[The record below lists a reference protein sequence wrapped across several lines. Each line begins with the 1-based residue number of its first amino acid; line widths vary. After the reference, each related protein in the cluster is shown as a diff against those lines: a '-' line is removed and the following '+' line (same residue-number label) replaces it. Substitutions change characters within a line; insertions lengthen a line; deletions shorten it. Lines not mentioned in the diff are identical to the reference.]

1 MGRYNRERVE
11 SEMSWNS
18 VAQKLEAIY
27 DITLSR
33 WRRPPRRDLAPLA
46 GRTESRSG
54 QLRARTEGFANEVTI
69 EAFVTC
75 EEEPRDTRNE

>member
-1 MGRYNRERVE
+1 MPAGNPDALAQALIWLLRHPQERVQMGRYNRERVE
-11 SEMSWNS
+11 SEMSWDS

-46 GRTESRSG
+46 VGLKAGPVS
-54 QLRARTEGFANEVTI
+54 
-69 EAFVTC
+69 
-75 EEEPRDTRNE
+75 